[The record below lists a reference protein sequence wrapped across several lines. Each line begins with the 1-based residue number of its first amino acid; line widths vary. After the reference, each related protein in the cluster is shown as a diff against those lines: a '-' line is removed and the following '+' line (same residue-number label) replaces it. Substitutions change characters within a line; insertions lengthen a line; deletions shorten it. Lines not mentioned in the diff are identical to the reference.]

1 MADHERRMQVL
12 AVGFPEA
19 RLAEQ
24 AEAELRAVLDLG
36 PGDLSIRDVAGDP
49 EFVDG
54 ASVVL
59 GGRIREYRLD
69 VVQDVIERNRG
80 VLLTTVPER
89 WVRSDRRASD
99 RASGVREFG
108 GREGNEPPTGLEVD
122 RTL

>member
-1 MADHERRMQVL
+1 MQVL

-69 VVQDVIERNRG
+69 LVQDVIERNRG

-89 WVRSDRRASD
+89 WVRSDQRATD
-99 RASGVREFG
+99 RA
-108 GREGNEPPTGLEVD
+108 
-122 RTL
+122 

>member
-1 MADHERRMQVL
+1 MGDHERRMQIL

-19 RLAEQ
+19 PLAEQ
-24 AEAELRAVLDLG
+24 AVAELRAVLDLG
-36 PGDLSIRDVAGDP
+36 PGDLSVWGVAGDP

-59 GGRIREYRLD
+59 AGRIREYRLD
-69 VVQDVIERNRG
+69 VVQEIVARHRG

-99 RASGVREFG
+99 RVG
-108 GREGNEPPTGLEVD
+108 
-122 RTL
+122 

>member
-24 AEAELRAVLDLG
+24 AEAELRRILDLG
-36 PGDLSIRDVAGDP
+36 EGDLSVDDVAGDP

-54 ASVVL
+54 AAVVL
-59 GGRIREYRLD
+59 AGRIREYRLD
-69 VVQDVIERNRG
+69 VVQAIVERHRG

-89 WVRSDRRASD
+89 WIRSDRRASD
-99 RASGVREFG
+99 RAS
-108 GREGNEPPTGLEVD
+108 P
-122 RTL
+122 

>member
-24 AEAELRAVLDLG
+24 AEQELRGILDLAQ
-36 PGDLSIRDVAGDP
+36 GDLSVDDVAGDP

-59 GGRIREYRLD
+59 AGRIREYRLD
-69 VVQDVIERNRG
+69 IVQQIVERHRG
-80 VLLTTVPER
+80 VLLTKVPER
-89 WVRSDRRASD
+89 WVRTGGGASD
-99 RASGVREFG
+99 RVQA
-108 GREGNEPPTGLEVD
+108 
-122 RTL
+122 